1 MGSVGVSCVVE
12 VSVLCIGG
20 ASAASCGLGEA
31 FVSSSF
37 PQTGRGC
44 GVRGFDAR
52 CSLLCEGVVVF
63 WMWCKRGMDVRVDC
77 VRCCWDLKW
86 QVAWCCVCGGELSVS

>member
-37 PQTGRGC
+37 
-44 GVRGFDAR
+44 
-52 CSLLCEGVVVF
+52 LLCEGVVVF
-63 WMWCKRGMDVRVDC
+63 CMWCKRGMDVRVDC
-77 VRCCWDLKW
+77 ARCCWDLKW

>member
-1 MGSVGVSCVVE
+1 MWTGSGLLGCVVDVAGGCVGGSKSSELMASCVGVSCVVE
-12 VSVLCIGG
+12 VSALCIGG

-44 GVRGFDAR
+44 GVLG
-52 CSLLCEGVVVF
+52 CTWV
-63 WMWCKRGMDVRVDC
+63 
-77 VRCCWDLKW
+77 
-86 QVAWCCVCGGELSVS
+86 